1 MKNRTSAMRRTLAF
15 IQWFTAFAVIV
26 AVITSGRW
34 FVKAQTV
41 ILYDVFLDDQ
51 WVGTVSD
58 TEVVRRWK
66 ADRYEEAEQRNSYY
80 RITSNLDRLRFEDNI
95 TSRAVIDHDAVL
107 NALNDKVMFTYFAV
121 EIRIDGRTAG
131 IVKDPETAA
140 AILEQVKAPYTNSIK
155 RKEVTVLSAGQEERN
170 TPEGRTTAEFLQK
183 VELLETAVI
192 PGKVEAYEAVLNR
205 IVTGD
210 VQPLEYTVLQGD
222 CISLI
227 AQRFRIS
234 SEVIRANNPGIKNDL
249 IRIGQK
255 LSLTVQQPLL
265 SVVTTETRT
274 EQVKVP
280 SGVKYEKDNE
290 LKSGLIQIVSSGKP
304 GLKQVSYQII
314 RVNGEP
320 KEEKMVGELLIEA
333 PVQSIVRQG
342 TKVIPGT
349 GTGKFAL
356 PVLRAKVTSDFGLR
370 WGKNH
375 NGTDFVSD
383 ERGILASDNGKVIFA
398 GWKSGYGNCIII
410 DHGNG
415 YETLYGHLSKL
426 GVRQDEVVKKGEK
439 IGVMGTTG
447 NSTGVHLHFEIIK
460 NGRQQNPM
468 KYFSL

>member
-1 MKNRTSAMRRTLAF
+1 MKNRTSAMGKTLAF
-15 IQWFTAFAVIV
+15 IQWFTAFAVII
-26 AVITSGRW
+26 AVVISGRW
-34 FVKAQTV
+34 FVKAHSIV
-41 ILYDVFLDDQ
+41 LYDVFLDDQ

-58 TEVVRRWK
+58 TDKIRRWK
-66 ADRYEEAEQRNSYY
+66 ADRYEEAGQRYSFY
-80 RITSNLDRLRFEDNI
+80 RFTSNLDRLRFEESTTRRD
-95 TSRAVIDHDAVL
+95 VIDLDAVL
-107 NALNDKVMFTYFAV
+107 AALKEKIMFTYYAV
-121 EIRIDGRTAG
+121 EIRIEGRTAG

-140 AILEQVKAPYTNSIK
+140 AILEQVKAPYMASQK
-155 RKEVTVLSAGQEERN
+155 HKEASVLSAGQEGN
-170 TPEGRTTAEFLQK
+170 TPEGRTTAEFVQR
-183 VELLETAVI
+183 VELLETAVT
-192 PGKVEAYEAVLNR
+192 PGKVEAYETVLNR

-210 VQPLEYTVLQGD
+210 VQPMEYTVQPGD

-227 AQRFRIS
+227 AQRYRIPS
-234 SEVIRANNPGIKNDL
+234 DLIRANNPGIKNDL

-255 LSLTVQQPLL
+255 LNLSVQQPWL
-265 SVVTTETRT
+265 SVVTRETRT

-280 SGVKYEKDNE
+280 SGVKYEKDSG
-290 LKSGLIQIVSSGKP
+290 LKSGVIQIVSNGKP
-304 GLKQVSYQII
+304 GLKQVSYQIV
-314 RVNGEP
+314 RVNGEL
-320 KEEKMVGELLIEA
+320 KEEKKIGEQLVEA

-349 GTGKFAL
+349 GTGKFTL
-356 PVLRAKVTSDFGLR
+356 PVLRAKVTSEFGLR

-375 NGTDFVSD
+375 KGTDFVSD

-426 GVRQDEVVKKGEK
+426 GVRQDETVKKGEK
-439 IGVMGTTG
+439 IGVMGSTG